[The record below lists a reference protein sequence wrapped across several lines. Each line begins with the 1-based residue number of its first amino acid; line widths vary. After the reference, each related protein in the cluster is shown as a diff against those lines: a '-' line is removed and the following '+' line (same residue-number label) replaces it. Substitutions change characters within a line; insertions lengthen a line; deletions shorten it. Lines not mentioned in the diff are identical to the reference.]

1 MDERNAKTRFLPK
14 PDERRPA
21 GSSAQTTIE
30 FGAVSH
36 KGKVRENNE
45 DSFLV
50 SKVERRLTAL
60 MSNLPAG
67 QIEEQHGEAGYGML
81 VADGMGG
88 AAAGEIASRTA
99 VSALREL
106 AINTPD
112 WIMRLDEE
120 GSTRVLER
128 MEQRFAELTK
138 ILTRLAKAN
147 PSLSGMGTTL
157 TLAVSLGPELILAHV
172 GDSRVYLYTLGRLVR
187 LTRDQTMGQLLADLG
202 VISSTDVP
210 THSSRHVLT
219 GAISAG
225 GEKAPVEMH
234 HLQLTDGDQ
243 LLLCSD
249 GLTEMVMDNAIAA
262 VLKENKT
269 PAETCDTLLNLAL
282 AAGGKDNITI
292 IVARYS
298 IPETK

>member
-1 MDERNAKTRFLPK
+1 MDELNAKTRFLPK
-14 PDERRPA
+14 PDELRPA
-21 GSSAQTTIE
+21 GTSVQTTIE

-36 KGKVRENNE
+36 RGKVRENNE
-45 DSFLV
+45 DSFIV
-50 SKVERRLTAL
+50 SKIERRITAL
-60 MSNLPAG
+60 MSNLPPG
-67 QIEEQHGEAGYGML
+67 QIEDPHGEVAYGML

-99 VSALREL
+99 IAALREL

-120 GSTRVLER
+120 GSTQVLQR
-128 MEQRFAELTK
+128 MEERFAELTK

-157 TLAVSLGPELILAHV
+157 TLALSLGPELILAHV
-172 GDSRVYLYTLGRLVR
+172 GDSRVYLHTLGRLVR

-202 VISSTDVP
+202 VISSTDVA

-249 GLTEMVMDNAIAA
+249 GLTEMVMDSAIAA

-269 PAETCDTLLNLAL
+269 PTETCNTLLNLAL

-298 IPETK
+298 IPENR